1 MPRIRR
7 AISEKV
13 PEPPPQRWSNCL
25 VVGEQVFIAGQV
37 ARGPDGKIAGV
48 GDMYEQARI
57 CFDRIASLMEAA
69 GGVMGDVV
77 KLNIYV
83 TDMSRNAE
91 VWRAR
96 AERFKG
102 DFPTSTLVQVAALG
116 TPEIMVEIEAI
127 GFVGA
132 AG

>member
-1 MPRIRR
+1 MPHIRR
-7 AISEKV
+7 AVSEAV

-25 VVGEQVFIAGQV
+25 VVGDQVFIAGQV
-37 ARGPDGKIAGV
+37 ARTANGEIAGV

-57 CFDRIASLMEAA
+57 CLDRIAKLMEAA
-69 GGVMGDVV
+69 GGKMGDVV

-83 TDMSRNAE
+83 TDISRNAE

-102 DFPTSTLVQVAALG
+102 DFPCSTLVQVAALG
-116 TPEIMVEIEAI
+116 TPDVLVEIEAVGFI
-127 GFVGA
+127 G
-132 AG
+132 AGG

>member
-1 MPRIRR
+1 MARIRR
-7 AISEKV
+7 VTSERV

-37 ARGPDGKIAGV
+37 SRDAEGRIAGP

-57 CFDRIASLMEAA
+57 CFDKIAHLMEAA
-69 GGVMGDVV
+69 GGKMGDVV

-96 AERFKG
+96 AERFSG

-116 TPEIMVEIEAI
+116 TPEILVEIEAI
-127 GFVGA
+127 GFIGA
-132 AG
+132 GA